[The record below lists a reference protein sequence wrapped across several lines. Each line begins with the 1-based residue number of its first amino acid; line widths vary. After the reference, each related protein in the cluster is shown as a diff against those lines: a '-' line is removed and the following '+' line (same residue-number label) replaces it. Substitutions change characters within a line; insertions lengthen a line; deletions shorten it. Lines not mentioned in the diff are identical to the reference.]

1 MSTSPHARPFPKVVF
16 YGDSI
21 ATGWRGTTGPRSRWT
36 SLVSDELRWREINL
50 AIDGMAFVRR
60 RGPRPAPDQ
69 FPSDSAED
77 TALLDAAIR
86 LDPAAVVVSLGAND
100 SALFDGNED
109 LVRAGIDRDFR
120 KLRDELPG
128 RHVVIAPYFAWSQLP
143 PKTGQIVAWE
153 RAAAEEYGHLFSD
166 ALLTPIEA
174 DPEMLCDDGIHPND
188 QGHRAL
194 ADSILP
200 TLRALQLG

>member
-1 MSTSPHARPFPKVVF
+1 MPTSPHASAFRKVVF

-21 ATGWRGTTGPRSRWT
+21 TTGWRGTTSPRARWT
-36 SLVSDELRWREINL
+36 SLVSDELGWGEINL

-60 RGPRPAPDQ
+60 RGPRPSLDQ
-69 FPSDSAED
+69 FPSDTGED
-77 TALLDAAIR
+77 TALLD
-86 LDPAAVVVSLGAND
+86 
-100 SALFDGNED
+100 GNED
-109 LVRAGIDRDFR
+109 RVRAGIDRDFR
-120 KLRDELPG
+120 MLHDALPG
-128 RHVVIAPYFAWSQLP
+128 RPVVIAPYFAWSQLP

-153 RAAAEEYGHLFSD
+153 RAAAEEHGHLFTD

-188 QGHRAL
+188 KGHRAL

-200 TLRALQLG
+200 TLRALQLD